1 MKPDIILIGTAH
13 ISDKSIDEVR
23 STIDQEKPNVVA
35 VELCSRRYKALKGE
49 IQKEPSIKDILRGGY
64 LLLVQWL
71 LAWTQNK
78 IASEKGAEPGAE
90 MISAIEKAE
99 ETGARVALIDRDIGI
114 TLRRFWSRMT
124 FFEKLRM
131 FSALISS
138 SLGVGEEIDME
149 TITEED
155 VVDQLVSE
163 LRSFSPSAANVLV
176 DERDAY
182 IAGNI
187 LNVAKDGKVVAVI
200 GAGHRKGVDKF
211 LRNPELIPPLE
222 ELVQIPKKFN
232 FMKFLGALV
241 MLSILTTF
249 VLLIMSVPLEKLFI
263 AMGYWFIIN
272 GTLSGAGALLAG
284 AHPLSIATA
293 FGIAWLTSLNPF
305 LAAGW
310 FAGLVEAYVRKPTS
324 KDFKRMMD
332 AETLGELRKNRL
344 FRVILVAAL
353 ANIGSVIGTF
363 VGLFV
368 VLNMT
373 GIDPRAILEQ
383 ALSVFM
389 GLMII

>member
-1 MKPDIILIGTAH
+1 MKPDLILIGTAH
-13 ISDKSIDEVR
+13 ISDKSIEEVR

-35 VELCSRRYKALKGE
+35 VELCPRRYKALKGE
-49 IQKEPSIKDILRGGY
+49 IQKEPSIKDILHGGY
-64 LLLVQWL
+64 LLMVQWL
-71 LAWTQNK
+71 LAWTQKK

-90 MISAIEKAE
+90 MLSAIEKAE
-99 ETGARVALIDRDIGI
+99 EAGARVALIDRDIGI

-138 SLGVGEEIDME
+138 SLGEGEEIDME
-149 TITEED
+149 KITEED

-163 LRSFSPSAANVLV
+163 LRSFSPSAAKVLV

-182 IAGNI
+182 IAGNL

-200 GAGHRKGVDKF
+200 GAGHRKGVEKF

-222 ELVQIPKKFN
+222 ELVKIPKKFN
-232 FMKFLGALV
+232 IMKFIGALV
-241 MLSILTTF
+241 MLSLLMTF
-249 VLLIMSVPLEKLFI
+249 LLLVMSVPLEKLFI
-263 AMGYWFIIN
+263 ALGYWFIIN
-272 GTLSGAGALLAG
+272 GTLSGLGALLAG
-284 AHPLSIATA
+284 AHPFSIATA
-293 FGIAWLTSLNPF
+293 FLIAWLTSLNPF

-324 KDFKRMMD
+324 KDFKSMMD
-332 AETLGELRKNRL
+332 AETLGDLRKNRL
-344 FRVILVAAL
+344 FRVIFVAAL

-373 GIDPRAILEQ
+373 GIDPRAIIEQ
-383 ALSVFM
+383 AISVLM
-389 GLMII
+389 GLTIA

>member
-1 MKPDIILIGTAH
+1 MNPDIILIGTAH
-13 ISDKSIDEVR
+13 ISDKSINEVR

-35 VELCSRRYKALKGE
+35 VELCPRRYKALKGE

-71 LAWTQNK
+71 LAWTQKK
-78 IASEKGAEPGAE
+78 IASDKGGEPGAE
-90 MISAIEKAE
+90 MLFAIEKAE
-99 ETGARVALIDRDIGI
+99 ETGARVALIDRDIDI

-131 FSALISS
+131 FSALINS
-138 SLGVGEEIDME
+138 SLGDGEEIDME

-163 LRSFSPSAANVLV
+163 LRSFSPSAAKVLV

-182 IAGNI
+182 IAGNL

-200 GAGHRKGVDKF
+200 GAGHRKGVEKF

-222 ELVQIPKKFN
+222 GLMQIPKKFN
-232 FMKFLGALV
+232 FMKLFGALV
-241 MLSILTTF
+241 ILSILTTF
-249 VLLIMSVPLEKLFI
+249 VLLVVSVPLEKLLI

-272 GTLSGAGALLAG
+272 GILSGAGALIAG

-324 KDFKRMMD
+324 KDFKMMMD
-332 AETLGELRKNRL
+332 AETLGDLRKNRL

-373 GIDPRAILEQ
+373 GIDPRAILEN
-383 ALSVFM
+383 ALSF
-389 GLMII
+389 LWA